1 MLLLPF
7 HPQSPAASH
16 VEAPLCLRQAL
27 QGGLVAQAL
36 APAQGLKFLEL
47 TQESWG
53 KPGEKIGRL
62 YGNIWD
68 YMPGHGDIF

>member
-27 QGGLVAQAL
+27 QGGLVALAL

-47 TQESWG
+47 FPGSWG
-53 KPGEKIGRL
+53 KPGENIGRL
-62 YGNIWD
+62 YGI
-68 YMPGHGDIF
+68 I